1 MGNINIITNDNKR
14 LYPAKVYEIEET
26 EFIRPVF
33 DIDDIIDTLN
43 KRQRIY
49 VVSDQYDQKGIELE
63 VFNGVLNNYD
73 IKVIYADNVSEQG
86 RNLNSILS
94 LSEAA
99 KKWGLS
105 DGSTIRKAIER
116 GKFQKHEIKQAGD
129 IWITTYSAME
139 RVFGPVKIYE
149 EDFVFYDEIELLN
162 YKDLLEDTQDNKA
175 IVKML
180 KERFLKALITVR
192 NKNKVFIM
200 IKGKEKDSIKRII
213 NSEKEI
219 FSYIDSFI
227 KETVF
232 ISKVKDQISE
242 EVEKLKG

>member
-49 VVSDQYDQKGIELE
+49 VISNQYDQKGKELE
-63 VFNGVLNNYD
+63 VFKGVLNNSD

-86 RNLNSILS
+86 KNLNSILS

-116 GKFQKHEIKQAGD
+116 GKFEKHEIKQAGD

-139 RVFGPVKIYE
+139 RVFGTVKIQE
-149 EDFVFYDEIELLN
+149 GDFVFYDE
-162 YKDLLEDTQDNKA
+162 LE
-175 IVKML
+175 ML
-180 KERFLKALITVR
+180 KYKKNSEGNEDNEIIALKLKEKFIAALTAIR
-192 NKNKVFIM
+192 NKNKVIIM
-200 IKGKEKDSIKRII
+200 IKGKEKDSIKQII
-213 NSEKEI
+213 NSEKEL
-219 FSYIDSFI
+219 FFYLDLFI
-227 KETVF
+227 NKPIITNET
-232 ISKVKDQISE
+232 KDKLVE
-242 EVEKLKG
+242 ELNKLKG